1 MYMVL
6 DHAKVKYVDNRV
18 TLEEYAAMK
27 EAGTAHGIPS
37 WEENG
42 VHFDESKA
50 LLRYLATTNGYYP
63 KDALT
68 AYKADKVIDYF
79 NSLLETWI
87 PQFFKPESVDQQ
99 KFKEMMEM
107 VAGRICEDLQQHGKP
122 YMCGDKISVADFTAF
137 GILATWLLNDKFAF
151 KSYVD
156 AGRDEMMQ
164 KFPLFAAWM
173 MLMKKENADHL
184 AKSPDAAF

>member
-1 MYMVL
+1 MSKKFTFFVGFHGRARAMYMVL

-18 TLEEYAAMK
+18 TREEYAAMK

-37 WEENG
+37 WEENR

-87 PQFFKPESVDQQ
+87 P
-99 KFKEMMEM
+99 
-107 VAGRICEDLQQHGKP
+107 
-122 YMCGDKISVADFTAF
+122 
-137 GILATWLLNDKFAF
+137 
-151 KSYVD
+151 
-156 AGRDEMMQ
+156 
-164 KFPLFAAWM
+164 
-173 MLMKKENADHL
+173 
-184 AKSPDAAF
+184 